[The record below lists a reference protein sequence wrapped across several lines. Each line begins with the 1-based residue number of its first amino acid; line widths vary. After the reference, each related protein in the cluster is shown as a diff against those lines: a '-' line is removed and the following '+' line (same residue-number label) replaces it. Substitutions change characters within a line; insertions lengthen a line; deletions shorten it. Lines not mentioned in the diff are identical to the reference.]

1 MVSFKHKLILVLVAI
16 SFGSLALLS
25 AYNVYST
32 MHDNEAD
39 LQEYRD
45 ALYVLFDLRIK
56 SQVET
61 AHSLVANIYRQQQ
74 AGLLSESEAK
84 KRAADLIRNL
94 RFDNDNYFWIDTIEG
109 INVVLLGRATEGQ
122 SRYHDV
128 DPTGKKLIQEIIH
141 NGMKPGG
148 GFSDY
153 YFPKPNQT
161 EAVGKRSY
169 SLLFAPY
176 QWVIGTGNWTDDIE
190 KLLAERA
197 AENRQ
202 NLHKNIAISLA
213 ISFGCLFYGALD
225 RPKNVCPNQPNCC
238 PRSGNC
244 CRQL

>member
-32 MHDNEAD
+32 MRDNEAD

-128 DPTGKKLIQEIIH
+128 DPTGKKESV
-141 NGMKPGG
+141 K
-148 GFSDY
+148 
-153 YFPKPNQT
+153 
-161 EAVGKRSY
+161 
-169 SLLFAPY
+169 
-176 QWVIGTGNWTDDIE
+176 
-190 KLLAERA
+190 
-197 AENRQ
+197 
-202 NLHKNIAISLA
+202 
-213 ISFGCLFYGALD
+213 
-225 RPKNVCPNQPNCC
+225 
-238 PRSGNC
+238 
-244 CRQL
+244 

>member
-1 MVSFKHKLILVLVAI
+1 MMVSFKHKLILVLVAI

-32 MHDNEAD
+32 MRDNEAD

-122 SRYHDV
+122 SRYMTSILPV
-128 DPTGKKLIQEIIH
+128 
-141 NGMKPGG
+141 
-148 GFSDY
+148 
-153 YFPKPNQT
+153 
-161 EAVGKRSY
+161 
-169 SLLFAPY
+169 
-176 QWVIGTGNWTDDIE
+176 
-190 KLLAERA
+190 
-197 AENRQ
+197 
-202 NLHKNIAISLA
+202 KN
-213 ISFGCLFYGALD
+213 
-225 RPKNVCPNQPNCC
+225 
-238 PRSGNC
+238 
-244 CRQL
+244 